1 MKDFLNLT
9 FHGITSLAALI
20 AVTITILL
28 NWKAL
33 KKFLNSYHFSKSKRK
48 IANVKTISRRKFII
62 IGASITSF
70 IFWGLIHYRLAK
82 KELNKI
88 GDTFFNGNRNLT
100 INKTTGI
107 IHHRKLCS
115 DHLPIGKN
123 VTDFNNSTSN
133 IKFHKSKKV
142 PILDLLTQNRNAEDA
157 IEILLLA
164 ADGNSTSVHIYDKL
178 IKLLG
183 KIKRYESIHLLLRDA
198 EDDLN
203 QALLE
208 KKSGSKEYKKYQKAL
223 RHIQMQ
229 KEKVLSNARI
239 RAFGN

>member
-1 MKDFLNLT
+1 MMM
-9 FHGITSLAALI
+9 GP
-20 AVTITILL
+20 
-28 NWKAL
+28 
-33 KKFLNSYHFSKSKRK
+33 K
-48 IANVKTISRRKFII
+48 IS
-62 IGASITSF
+62 
-70 IFWGLIHYRLAK
+70 
-82 KELNKI
+82 
-88 GDTFFNGNRNLT
+88 T
-100 INKTTGI
+100 INMHRIGPVMLKVINKAIGT
-107 IHHRKLCS
+107 IHHKKLCS

-123 VTDFNNSTSN
+123 ATDFDNSTSN

-164 ADGNSTSVHIYDKL
+164 VDGNSTSVHIYDKL

-183 KIKRYESIHLLLRDA
+183 KIKRYESIHLLLRNA

-208 KKSGSKEYKKYQKAL
+208 KESGTKEYKKYQKAL
-223 RHIQMQ
+223 QHIQMQ